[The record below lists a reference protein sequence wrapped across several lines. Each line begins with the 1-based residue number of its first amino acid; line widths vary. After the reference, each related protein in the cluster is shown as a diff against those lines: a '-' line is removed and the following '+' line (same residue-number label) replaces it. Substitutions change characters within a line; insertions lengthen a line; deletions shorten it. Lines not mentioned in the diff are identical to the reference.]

1 MLQDIEKQKRFFHK
15 VKTVNVQFYKLFKKC
30 EKDNTIYKAEL
41 KRIKGFYD
49 SFKDGAF
56 HFNTDINGCF
66 TSDEIPLLEKY
77 ENKTWK
83 NISEKIYKRLKSW
96 DKSNIKSGKRPKED
110 TLEYQEKL
118 YKEAQLQDKAK
129 CGICNKYWEQVD
141 MNGRENILADH
152 GFTLQWGGRN
162 GVCFGA
168 RYLGW
173 ERSPES
179 KIAYVEKVLNVILKN
194 LSKQKPT
201 VVDLD
206 KAIQQANKYNKLV
219 DQYLEISTDIKNEL
233 SHLKSMY
240 RRKSMLAYGKSAR
253 LFVECDEHITSL
265 EKLIEVKATPEVKK
279 AYELEQK
286 IIKPSIKFSGMQ
298 NKVILP
304 TNKDDISLELL
315 TRIWSNYKD
324 RIEADKLEFQTAIEN
339 WKPKLTP
346 REKMNKQKERK
357 I

>member
-1 MLQDIEKQKRFFHK
+1 MLLEIEKQKMFFHK
-15 VKTVNVQFYKLFKKC
+15 VKAVNVQFYRLFKKC

-41 KRIKGFYD
+41 KRIKGFYN
-49 SFKDGAF
+49 SFKDGGF
-56 HFNTDINGCF
+56 YFNTDINGCF
-66 TSDEIPLLEKY
+66 TSDEIPLLKKY

-118 YKEAQLQDKAK
+118 YKEAQLEDKAK
-129 CGICNKYWEQVD
+129 CGICNMYWEQVN
-141 MNGRENILADH
+141 MNGKENILADH
-152 GFTLQWGGRN
+152 GFTLQWGGRS

-179 KIAYVEKVLNVILKN
+179 KVAYVEKVLNPILKQ

-201 VVDLD
+201 GVDLD
-206 KAIQQANKYNKLV
+206 KVIQQVNNYNKSV
-219 DQYLEISTDIKNEL
+219 NEYEQISNDIKISL
-233 SHLKSMY
+233 ASLISMY

-253 LFVECDEHITSL
+253 LFVEGDTHITSL
-265 EKLIEVKATPEVKK
+265 EKLIEVKATSEVKK
-279 AYELEQK
+279 AFELKQK

-298 NKVILP
+298 VAMTLP
-304 TNKDDISLELL
+304 TNKDDITLELL
-315 TRIWSNYKD
+315 TRIWSDHKD
-324 RIEADKLEFQTAIEN
+324 RIEADKLEFQTAIKN
-339 WKPKLTP
+339 WKLQPTP
-346 REKMNKQKERK
+346 REKINKGRA
-357 I
+357 

>member
-1 MLQDIEKQKRFFHK
+1 MLLEIEKQKRFFHK
-15 VKTVNVQFYKLFKKC
+15 VKAVNVQFYRLFKKC

-41 KRIKGFYD
+41 KRIKGFYN

-83 NISEKIYKRLKSW
+83 NISEKIYKRLNSW

-118 YKEAQLQDKAK
+118 YKEAQLEDKAK
-129 CGICNKYWEQVD
+129 CGICNMYWEQVN
-141 MNGRENILADH
+141 MNGKENILADH
-152 GFTLQWGGRN
+152 GFTLQWGGRS

-179 KIAYVEKVLNVILKN
+179 KVAYVEKVLNPILKK
-194 LSKQKPT
+194 LSKEKPT

-206 KAIQQANKYNKLV
+206 KGIQQANKYNKLV
-219 DQYLEISTDIKNEL
+219 DQYLEISSDIKNEL
-233 SHLKSMY
+233 SNLKSLY

-253 LFVECDEHITSL
+253 LFVEGNEHITSL
-265 EKLIEVKATPEVKK
+265 EKLIEVKATTEVKK

-286 IIKPSIKFSGMQ
+286 IIKPSIRFTGMQ

-304 TNKDDISLELL
+304 TNKDDITLELL
-315 TRIWSNYKD
+315 IRIWSDHKD
-324 RIEADKLEFQTAIEN
+324 RIEADKLEFQTAIKN
-339 WKPKLTP
+339 WKLQPTP
-346 REKMNKQKERK
+346 REKMNKGRA
-357 I
+357 